1 MKITYSKLA
10 LAELEEILAGIA
22 AENRAAA
29 VRVRGRVERVIERI
43 AQFPESAQRVAER
56 PSVRRVPLARYP
68 YVIHYQVAD
77 DEVIILRIIH
87 GARRGPWE

>member
-1 MKITYSKLA
+1 MKVTYSKLA

-43 AQFPESAQRVAER
+43 AQFPEGAQEVAER
-56 PSVRRVPLARYP
+56 LSVR
-68 YVIHYQVAD
+68 
-77 DEVIILRIIH
+77 
-87 GARRGPWE
+87 